1 MGTSW
6 LMGNIVYL
14 EGLIKSSKKSISP
27 EKLFMVIVAVLIQ
40 RKQLKM
46 SDVMSGI
53 FIIFCYI

>member
-46 SDVMSGI
+46 CDVMAFS
-53 FIIFCYI
+53 